1 MKSSSSHKR
10 AIQYR
15 YRPILVF
22 MYLYHIHS
30 LPMPPHFN
38 LEVYPKIKFF
48 LPSPSKMAY
57 GWFLIYLCLMAF
69 TTVMFSERNQILKIF
84 IESNNK
90 ELIDGSFE
98 GVRLCYRTMH
108 SIHFFEIIKNA
119 CIAKDI
125 EIRLSYPLFAVL

>member
-1 MKSSSSHKR
+1 MVSD
-10 AIQYR
+10 I
-15 YRPILVF
+15 
-22 MYLYHIHS
+22 
-30 LPMPPHFN
+30 
-38 LEVYPKIKFF
+38 
-48 LPSPSKMAY
+48 
-57 GWFLIYLCLMAF
+57 LCLMAF